1 MSSTY
6 IYSRCDKILDNLETL
21 LTKILKNLAVLT
33 TATLL
38 TGNIGFGYQV
48 SSITAHTT
56 YIRHRAFQHRG
67 AGISS
72 TGSIFIFIENT
83 SMKQHALIG
92 WIKRPVGAV

>member
-1 MSSTY
+1 MS
-6 IYSRCDKILDNLETL
+6 
-21 LTKILKNLAVLT
+21 VLT

-38 TGNIGFGYQV
+38 TGNIGIGYYV
-48 SSITAHTT
+48 TSITTDTT
-56 YIRHRAFQHRG
+56 YILHRAFQHRG

-72 TGSIFIFIENT
+72 AGSIFIFIENT